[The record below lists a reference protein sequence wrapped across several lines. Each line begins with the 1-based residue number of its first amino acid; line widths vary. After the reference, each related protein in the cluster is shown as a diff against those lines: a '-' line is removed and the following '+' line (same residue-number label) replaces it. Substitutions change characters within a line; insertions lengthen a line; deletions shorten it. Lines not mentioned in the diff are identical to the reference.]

1 MKHKYHL
8 LIIALAILL
17 LLTTGCDVLTLLD
30 SGSAPVDGNYGPPPK
45 GDRAKVTW
53 VYDGDT
59 VEVEMGG
66 KKWKVRYIGVDT
78 PEIDQPY
85 YEEAS
90 KANFD
95 MVKNQNVIL
104 VRDVSNTDKYDRLLR
119 YVYLT
124 DGTFVNAELLRNGYG
139 RTINIP
145 PDVAN
150 ERYFEQLQEEA
161 RREERGL
168 WGLEENKALPAGCVT
183 CSKNAHDCGDFN
195 SQRQAQACFD
205 TCMDLTGEDV
215 HHLDGGGDGDV
226 CESLR

>member
-1 MKHKYHL
+1 MNQKHHL
-8 LIIALAILL
+8 LIIALVVL
-17 LLTTGCDVLTLLD
+17 LLTTGCDVLNLLD
-30 SGSAPVDGNYGPPPK
+30 SGNAPADGNYGPPPN

-59 VEVEMGG
+59 VEVEMNG

-90 KANFD
+90 EANFD

-104 VRDVSNTDKYDRLLR
+104 VRDVSNTDQYDRLLR
-119 YVYLT
+119 YIYLA

-145 PDVAN
+145 PDVRN
-150 ERYFEQLQEEA
+150 ERYFGQLQEEA
-161 RREERGL
+161 RREGRGL
-168 WGLEENKALPAGCVT
+168 WGLEENKALPSGCVT
-183 CSKNAHDCGDFN
+183 CNKNAHDCSDFK
-195 SQRQAQACFD
+195 SQRQAQACYD
-205 TCMDLTGEDV
+205 TCMDLTGDDV
-215 HHLDGGGDGDV
+215 HHLDGGGDGIV